1 MKLVDGKAVAETPE
15 EEAALKA
22 LAEEHA
28 SGLKAKNAELLGK
41 LKALDAHKD
50 IDPNEYKVLKA
61 QAAKIEE
68 ERALKAGEFD
78 NLKKQLVE
86 AHAKE
91 KKALEDKIAT
101 LGKSLEENVLIATA
115 TQAIAA
121 EKGVATLL
129 MPHVRSRTK
138 LDDNGNPVVVD
149 ESGNVRV
156 GSDGKPLTIPQ
167 LIAEMKT
174 DVNTFGRAFE
184 PSGAGGSGSQQGN
197 GSGKQ
202 GPVTIKRSVYDAM
215 DGAAQAAHCKA
226 GGKIE
231 D

>member
-1 MKLVDGKAVAETPE
+1 MKIVDGKAVAETPE

-22 LAEEHA
+22 LAEDHA
-28 SGLKAKNAELLGK
+28 AGLKAKNSELLGK
-41 LKALDAHKD
+41 LKELDPLKS
-50 IDPNEYKVLKA
+50 IDPEKYKALEA

-68 ERALKAGEFD
+68 ERAMKAGEFES
-78 NLKKQLVE
+78 LKKQLLE

-91 KKALEDKIAT
+91 KQALESKIAT

-121 EKGVATLL
+121 EKGVPTLL

-138 LDDNGNPVVVD
+138 LDDNGNPVVID

-156 GSDGKPLTIPQ
+156 AADGKPLTITA
-167 LIAEMKT
+167 LIAEMKS

-184 PSGAGGSGSQQGN
+184 ASGATGAGSQSSNNAASGN
-197 GSGKQ
+197 QQPKS
-202 GPVTIKRSVYDAM
+202 SVDKI
-215 DGAAQAAHCKA
+215 KA
-226 GGKIE
+226 GLSKMAAG
-231 D
+231 